1 MSVMER
7 QELYD
12 AVIVGGGPAGLTAAL
27 YLARARYRVVVVEK
41 EHFGGQITITAEVV
55 NYPGVART
63 SGTALT
69 EAMRQQAQSFG
80 AEFLLAEVQSL
91 RMDGDIKT
99 VHTSRGVLKCFG
111 VLLATGAHPRTVGF
125 AGEEEFRGRG
135 VAYCATCDGEFFT
148 GKDVFVVGGGFAAAE
163 ESVFLAKYAR
173 HVTILL
179 RESDFTCAAAAA
191 EPARSHPKITV
202 LPNTQVEQVT
212 GDTAL
217 RCLRWRNTATGE
229 VTEYRPPQDGTF
241 GVFVFAGYEP
251 ATDLVRGLAELD
263 VHGYVH
269 TGRDQCAG
277 MPGLYAASDVCA
289 KPLRQVVT
297 AVGEGAL
304 PPQSWRNM
312 RRRCSRKR
320 AFGRRRQ
327 KCCRVKTRHSTS
339 PAAGPQAACST
350 RRCWLSWK
358 LFFPKCSSRL
368 CCGCSCGMTRFQQN
382 CASICS
388 SLQS

>member
-1 MSVMER
+1 MTPSSW
-7 QELYD
+7 
-12 AVIVGGGPAGLTAAL
+12 AAAL

-41 EHFGGQITITAEVV
+41 KPLGGQITITAEVV

-80 AEFLLAEVQSL
+80 AGNSSGRGTGLA
-91 RMDGDIKT
+91 DGRRYKN
-99 VHTSRGVLKCFG
+99 S
-111 VLLATGAHPRTVGF
+111 AHHPGRSEMIWRAAWLPGTPAHGGLCRE
-125 AGEEEFRGRG
+125 AEFRGRRWPI
-135 VAYCATCDGEFFT
+135 APPATRLYRQGC
-148 GKDVFVVGGGFAAAE
+148 VCGGRRLCRGG
-163 ESVFLAKYAR
+163 ESVFLTKYTR

-179 RESDFTCAAAAA
+179 RKKRFHL
-191 EPARSHPKITV
+191 RRGHPKITV
-202 LPNTQVEQVT
+202 LPNTGGT
-212 GDTAL
+212 DDGRYGPAFPAL
-217 RCLRWRNTATGE
+217 AQHGHRRSDG
-229 VTEYRPPQDGTF
+229 YRPPQGETF
-241 GVFVFAGYEP
+241 GVFAFVGCEP
-251 ATDLVRGLAELD
+251 ATDLVRGPAELD

-327 KCCRVKTRHSTS
+327 KCCRAKTRHSTS

-358 LFFPKCSSRL
+358 LFF
-368 CCGCSCGMTRFQQN
+368 QN
-382 CASICS
+382 AAADCAAVV
-388 SLQS
+388 LAG